1 MATNAPQE
9 MPQDAG
15 QGRQV
20 IPPQRV
26 QIRCQSCQAPY
37 TVPVWT
43 FVDVGVQPELKS
55 LLLAG
60 QMNMAVCPNCGVGGM
75 LSTPMAYH
83 DPAKKFFFTLF
94 PQEIGL
100 KQEEQERFVGEASRV
115 AMELLPKDAPRG
127 YILTPRR
134 FITMQSLIETVLE
147 GEGISKET
155 MQAQR
160 ARVELLSQLAEAL
173 EADYAAGKLDA
184 PDGQLPQVVAKHT
197 AALDY
202 EFFMTLT
209 SYIEAAMQQGR
220 AESAQMLG
228 ELRERVLQLS
238 GFDAVA
244 AGLQEPEV
252 ADVVATLRDAPAESL
267 EETISNY
274 RQVIDDETFDVWTEQ
289 IAALPAAEQ
298 AAAQERLENVRA
310 TIERMDAEAQA
321 MFENAAELLRAA
333 MESADPR
340 AVLTER
346 HKDINEAFMVV
357 IDANIN
363 AAARAGQPEAA
374 QKLVELRQLTI
385 EVMQE
390 AMTPQERLINQLLGA
405 ESSAEATKLLRKNIA
420 HVNQDFVKQV
430 NELAEQMEK
439 AGRKELV
446 DRLRQVARESAS
458 LLF

>member
-1 MATNAPQE
+1 
-9 MPQDAG
+9 
-15 QGRQV
+15 
-20 IPPQRV
+20 
-26 QIRCQSCQAPY
+26 
-37 TVPVWT
+37 
-43 FVDVGVQPELKS
+43 
-55 LLLAG
+55 
-60 QMNMAVCPNCGVGGM
+60 
-75 LSTPMAYH
+75 
-83 DPAKKFFFTLF
+83 
-94 PQEIGL
+94 
-100 KQEEQERFVGEASRV
+100 
-115 AMELLPKDAPRG
+115 
-127 YILTPRR
+127 
-134 FITMQSLIETVLE
+134 
-147 GEGISKET
+147 
-155 MQAQR
+155 
-160 ARVELLSQLAEAL
+160 
-173 EADYAAGKLDA
+173 
-184 PDGQLPQVVAKHT
+184 VVA
-197 AALDY
+197 A
-202 EFFMTLT
+202 
-209 SYIEAAMQQGR
+209 
-220 AESAQMLG
+220 
-228 ELRERVLQLS
+228 
-238 GFDAVA
+238 
-244 AGLQEPEV
+244 
-252 ADVVATLRDAPAESL
+252 LRDAPAESL

-274 RQVIDDETFDVWTEQ
+274 RQVIDDETFEVWTEQ

-298 AAAQERLENVRA
+298 AAAQERLESVRA

-321 MFENAAELLRAA
+321 MFENAAELLRTV

-405 ESSAEATKLLRKNIA
+405 ESAAEATKLLRKNIA

-439 AGRKELV
+439 SGRKELV